1 MKNLNFIWT
10 KEMYQ
15 LLSLLILE
23 EVFGSSTEWSKE
35 EAKNIKLYI
44 KELEEKLSQIQI
56 NFIKARLRKMK
67 YSYKEDLLYSL
78 EKMNW
83 HELHED
89 YGTPYVSVEYD
100 QKTYDVWTQA
110 VRQKKSIK
118 MTYDSTT
125 SGLNERLVDPYKTKT
140 PYGEGYCHL
149 KKDVRKFRFD
159 RVIDIKLTNKSFIKK

>member
-1 MKNLNFIWT
+1 MKNLDYILT

-15 LLSLLILE
+15 LLGLLILK
-23 EVFGSSTEWSKE
+23 EVFGSSVEWSE
-35 EAKNIKLYI
+35 EEDSDIKKYI
-44 KELEEKLSQIQI
+44 KEFEEKLSQKQI
-56 NFIKARLRKMK
+56 NFVNARLRKMK

-83 HELHED
+83 HELHDD

-100 QKTYDVWTQA
+100 QKTYDIWTQA
-110 VRQKKSIK
+110 VRLKKSVK

-125 SGLNERLVDPYKTKT
+125 SGLNERLVDPYKTNT

-149 KKDVRKFRFD
+149 KNDVRKFRFD
-159 RVIDIKLTNKSFIKK
+159 RIIDIKLTNKSFIKK